1 MRRQTALIALIAAA
15 LTFSAALVARA
26 DVFAQ
31 TVEPTPPPPVLA
43 PVADPVAEAQA
54 LVDRA
59 NDLFERSQGAVNT
72 ILTLAQVATGIF
84 AIAAVINFFNSRQ
97 TRAEIR
103 NDFQNDLT
111 AIETSVE
118 KYEALLDEF
127 KAFRASMEAE
137 VEGIRHLKSIFEQS
151 AGEIEVRLDE
161 ARRLRDDLN
170 TKLDGMQSRVENAAR
185 ALSLSHLGTRQVD
198 LRNMQMA
205 RTLFLEALRLDPDN
219 EVINYFVGD
228 LYLRD
233 GRIDEGKEH
242 LERAI
247 KSGSFPAAEATYA
260 YALRL
265 CGDREQTKSIQK
277 DYYRRAEERFLR
289 VSAIDSRLLDIS
301 GESAFG
307 ALAGLYRRD
316 GRIAKAI
323 EWYEHA
329 RSITP
334 QNSYPVNNL
343 GILHYRFT
351 GQEGTD
357 RAQGFE
363 YFREARRKA
372 LYLLKVE
379 ESYWNYFDLI
389 TAEAV
394 LSQVSAEQANVFLDI
409 KERIDRM
416 FELQPPENDLRKL
429 IRGLND
435 LANARDPA
443 PMLQQVIAE
452 VERRMSRS
460 A

>member
-59 NDLFERSQGAVNT
+59 EENYQRNLDTVNFIFGFIQVLGVAAGLLFAGSAASN
-72 ILTLAQVATGIF
+72 ILSASRVLRQAQAKIDELTVATTEYKTLLGEAAKQNESLERGMGILKTQLEE
-84 AIAAVINFFNSRQ
+84 AQELRKHVDRQ
-97 TRAEIR
+97 LELAT
-103 NDFQNDLT
+103 
-111 AIETSVE
+111 
-118 KYEALLDEF
+118 
-127 KAFRASMEAE
+127 
-137 VEGIRHLKSIFEQS
+137 
-151 AGEIEVRLDE
+151 
-161 ARRLRDDLN
+161 
-170 TKLDGMQSRVENAAR
+170 R
-185 ALSLSHLGTRQVD
+185 ALSLSHLGTRQID
-198 LRNMQMA
+198 LGNMQVA
-205 RTLFLEALRLDPDN
+205 RNLFLEALRLDPDN
-219 EVINYFVGD
+219 EVFNYFVGD

-242 LERAI
+242 LERSI
-247 KSGSFPAAEATYA
+247 NGGSFPAAKATYA

-265 CGDREQTKSIQK
+265 CGDRERIRSIRA
-277 DYYRRAEERFLR
+277 DYYQRAEKAFLE
-289 VSAIDSRLLDIS
+289 VSAIDSHLLDIS

-307 ALAGLYRRD
+307 ALAGLYRRE
-316 GRIAKAI
+316 GRIAEAI

-343 GILHYRFT
+343 AILHYRYT

-357 RAQGFE
+357 RVRGLE
-363 YFREARRKA
+363 YFRESRRKA
-372 LYLLKVE
+372 LYLLKIT

-394 LSQVSAEQANVFLDI
+394 LSQVSAEQAKVFLDI

-416 FELQPPENDLRKL
+416 FELQPPDNDLRKL

-435 LANARDPA
+435 LANAPNPA